1 MGPLPMRLLAHKRRY
16 ICVAASLGPL
26 RTCLPT
32 LSLRPSYECL
42 RSKYVNHRESLV
54 TNMLLEPTIQD
65 INKRS
70 LSGFA
75 GLGIHVL
82 LTLLVGAAFLMVP
95 VMPLIAAPIGL
106 LGAAYW
112 CVMFNSYV
120 VINPNEAVALQ
131 FFGEYAGTVKVEGF
145 RFLWN
150 PLFKKQRVSMRV
162 RNFETVKLKVN
173 DVNANPIDIACVVVW
188 RVFDAAEALFEV
200 NNYNNYV
207 KVQSEAA
214 LRAMATKY
222 PYDIIEEKDRGG
234 ISLSSHQETIAEEL
248 QASVE
253 ERLKRAGIEVLEAR
267 ISHLAYAPEI
277 AQAMLRRQQ
286 ASAVVAA
293 RREIVDGAVGM
304 VELALAQLSSKDIIE
319 LDEDKKATMVSNLL
333 VVLCS
338 ETDTTPVVNTG
349 SI

>member
-1 MGPLPMRLLAHKRRY
+1 MKED
-16 ICVAASLGPL
+16 SL
-26 RTCLPT
+26 
-32 LSLRPSYECL
+32 SNS
-42 RSKYVNHRESLV
+42 
-54 TNMLLEPTIQD
+54 LLEPTIRD
-65 INKRS
+65 IEKAS
-70 LSGFA
+70 ITGFA
-75 GLGIHVL
+75 GLGLHAL
-82 LTLLVGAAFLMVP
+82 LAVIVGVAALMVP
-95 VMPLIAAPIGL
+95 AIPFVAAPAAL
-106 LGAAYW
+106 LGGLYFF
-112 CVMFNSYV
+112 VMFNSYV
-120 VINPNEAVALQ
+120 VVNPNEAVALQ
-131 FFGEYAGTVKVEGF
+131 FFGEYAGTVKNEGF
-145 RFLWN
+145 RFLLN
-150 PLFKKQRVSMRV
+150 PLFKKHRVSMRV

-207 KVQSEAA
+207 RVQSEAA

-234 ISLSSHQETIAEEL
+234 ISLSSHQETIAEEF
-248 QASVE
+248 QVSVE
-253 ERLKRAGIEVLEAR
+253 DRLKRAGIEVLEAR

-304 VELALAQLSSKDIIE
+304 VELALEQLSSKKIID
-319 LDEDKKATMVSNLL
+319 LDEDKRATMVSNLL

-349 SI
+349 SL

>member
-1 MGPLPMRLLAHKRRY
+1 MGNK
-16 ICVAASLGPL
+16 
-26 RTCLPT
+26 
-32 LSLRPSYECL
+32 
-42 RSKYVNHRESLV
+42 
-54 TNMLLEPTIQD
+54 LLEPSIRDIKVTTI
-65 INKRS
+65 
-70 LSGFA
+70 SGFM
-75 GLGIHVL
+75 GMLIHLL
-82 LTLLVGAAFLMVP
+82 LTGALLGLFYTFHDSELMI
-95 VMPLIAAPIGL
+95 VMIGL
-106 LGAAYW
+106 FGGTLWALL
-112 CVMFNSYV
+112 FSSYV

-131 FFGEYAGTVKVEGF
+131 FFGEYAGTTKEEGF
-145 RFLWN
+145 RFLPN
-150 PLFKKQRVSMRV
+150 PFYKKARVSMRV

-200 NNYNNYV
+200 DDYNNYV

-222 PYDIIEEKDRGG
+222 PYDIIEEKDVGG
-234 ISLSSHQETIAEEL
+234 ISLSSHQETIAGEL

-253 ERLKRAGIEVLEAR
+253 ARLNRAGIEVLEAR

-304 VELALAQLSSKDIIE
+304 VELALEQLSAKEIID
-319 LDEDKKATMVSNLL
+319 LDEDKKASMVCNLL
-333 VVLCS
+333 VVLCAES
-338 ETDTTPVVNTG
+338 DTTPVVNTG
-349 SI
+349 SL